1 MTRRLCL
8 GLIPVPLA
16 AGLALL
22 ALAHPIRLAATAA
35 VTMTLLL
42 LLAAMAASRAFGDT
56 AGAVLFGGM
65 SIGYAGLA
73 GALVPVLATAG
84 NAGGAPVGAPLGAT
98 GVARPAFLAVGI
110 GALLAGGGTTVAAV
124 AQASPAGAAGVLL
137 LLVLPL
143 GAFVPVFA
151 ARLARL
157 RLPPLPTTPEELQA
171 EIDPEPST
179 QVLARTAAADRYMT
193 ALYGALGV
201 VGAGCLAVLALAG
214 QGTPAR
220 LLTTVAITL
229 LALHARVMAGARQ
242 RLAALI
248 PAVFGSAL
256 LVVSAAAGATPA
268 VRLTVVGGL
277 VAAAGLLYAGAH
289 TLAGR
294 RMLPYWGRIGDLAQ
308 TACSLALLPLVL
320 WVLDV
325 YRYARGLGG

>member
-1 MTRRLCL
+1 
-8 GLIPVPLA
+8 
-16 AGLALL
+16 
-22 ALAHPIRLAATAA
+22 
-35 VTMTLLL
+35 
-42 LLAAMAASRAFGDT
+42 MAASRAFGDT

-84 NAGGAPVGAPLGAT
+84 NAGGAPVGAPLGARLLAAAAAVAATAGLATLAT